1 MVQDNCV
8 VERCIAVA
16 RISGIITI
24 KDRNKQSQ
32 SFMINS
38 IDLVKIF
45 NTFFECKI
53 FVNIH
58 DYVVVYTMQI
68 I

>member
-16 RISGIITI
+16 RISGIIII

-32 SFMINS
+32 TFMINN

-45 NTFFECKI
+45 NTFSSVK
-53 FVNIH
+53 
-58 DYVVVYTMQI
+58 YL
-68 I
+68 